1 MKNDKNLKLVTAEMP
16 NKLELALE
24 NAENQQEEFDIVFKT
39 RMFYQKHLMD
49 IIELNDKHDFLSDLE
64 SICLKNIAT
73 LLEDNIIEQISEF
86 QNGMYSPSPMTWG
99 D

>member
-1 MKNDKNLKLVTAEMP
+1 MEKNDKNLKLVTAETP

-24 NAENQQEEFDIVFKT
+24 NAEDSQEEFDILFQT
-39 RMFYQKHLMD
+39 RMFYQKHLMG

-64 SICLKNIAT
+64 RISLQNLSSI
-73 LLEDNIIEQISEF
+73 LEDNIIEQISEHYVGF
-86 QNGMYSPSPMTWG
+86 NNPREWA